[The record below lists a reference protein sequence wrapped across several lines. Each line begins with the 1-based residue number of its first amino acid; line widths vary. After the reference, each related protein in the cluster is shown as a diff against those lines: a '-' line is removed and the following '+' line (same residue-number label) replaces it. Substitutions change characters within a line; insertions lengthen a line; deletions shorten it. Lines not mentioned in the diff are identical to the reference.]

1 MINTFVI
8 HTRFFMAFKVLF
20 AVAFLQLAVYTYT
33 CIIANKKEV
42 PHVSTMSE
50 MEYTKVL
57 MSVHDEL
64 GDEFKQLWMRDE
76 LESLR
81 NELITAVN
89 NAKKGDKYGSLFNEV
104 LIKINDYV
112 SRAMPSQDIIP
123 ALPGEYDQKK
133 YEQLLENLNRA
144 LSQLKTQEEAD
155 RSFFK
160 LLSEK
165 YTEYKSSVD
174 YIRRVV
180 VKRLY
185 KISPEFVCKK
195 NSEGHIVCNSE
206 GKPKILEDIMQKD
219 VNGKYAISTRLL
231 ILKQFIKQF
240 GWCEG
245 VIHDKDARGEGYRCE
260 KLRKEIS
267 EYRDRLEVAGELFDA
282 RGKEKNVISEF
293 AATVDESIFDRFD
306 YNARGRIKSYNFR
319 MLKVADSIA
328 KGFFASKN
336 PTREDLYVFS
346 IAFEM
351 TFSMVIPDKDTNPD
365 EYETD
370 IRKNLFFDYYSD
382 NLVNAVF
389 NAQDV
394 EKKEESAAREKYI
407 SGYGI
412 NYKNYLE
419 VIYLFFI
426 SQNNMTALE
435 KFVNARLMIS
445 ECNKSE
451 EALSEEEV
459 VNQIEAGTEQY
470 RLWFDEFAHK
480 GVNDFK
486 DMILRRYACKKDS
499 ITVCLDLSE
508 ALSGEKPNKRFTEV
522 LRIAAMEIALKEC
535 DDPGEVDQYADGIV
549 LDLTEFFNNANSVWC
564 EIQELNCKQNRS
576 DSEEKKLKE
585 LRSLI
590 MKTSLEN
597 INLDN
602 SYISYDGIAN
612 TCSLVIG
619 SREMNT
625 NIYSETKTAQY
636 IVGELLSPFY
646 HTEYVYIDD
655 NGRPTKRE
663 TARMKEKVV
672 VDYFDT
678 VSGFRFR
685 DEYGR
690 QLQQD
695 DFIARNGIGHF
706 RVYDG
711 KKELSKDDVEQL
723 ISERTGIAYKTGLMM
738 PIDEFE
744 KRFRYLMAPT
754 GTEFFRSDGTPLSR
768 NEINATKKNSSYSM
782 IGKKEYDNIFIFD
795 GNSEPISIDRLK
807 STKRLITKKFRIVF
821 DSEEKNGK
829 CLEKRDVCIDEIA
842 SMFVYD
848 NYVNPVIG
856 YDAGLLRACWNFD
869 DILKAEK
876 TFRNYYKE
884 KNKRLAFGIKNNG
897 SLIVTRA
904 NLMIAA
910 CNYILNEKII
920 SNKKDLEKPF
930 NDFSQFYTYAQEK
943 HRFKLGEKSYRGLND
958 LLIDGGFMEVN
969 HKNLFDIILLY
980 FTYRNLWKTYRF
992 SMM

>member
-1 MINTFVI
+1 
-8 HTRFFMAFKVLF
+8 
-20 AVAFLQLAVYTYT
+20 
-33 CIIANKKEV
+33 
-42 PHVSTMSE
+42 
-50 MEYTKVL
+50 
-57 MSVHDEL
+57 
-64 GDEFKQLWMRDE
+64 
-76 LESLR
+76 
-81 NELITAVN
+81 
-89 NAKKGDKYGSLFNEV
+89 
-104 LIKINDYV
+104 
-112 SRAMPSQDIIP
+112 
-123 ALPGEYDQKK
+123 
-133 YEQLLENLNRA
+133 
-144 LSQLKTQEEAD
+144 
-155 RSFFK
+155 
-160 LLSEK
+160 
-165 YTEYKSSVD
+165 
-174 YIRRVV
+174 
-180 VKRLY
+180 
-185 KISPEFVCKK
+185 
-195 NSEGHIVCNSE
+195 
-206 GKPKILEDIMQKD
+206 
-219 VNGKYAISTRLL
+219 
-231 ILKQFIKQF
+231 
-240 GWCEG
+240 
-245 VIHDKDARGEGYRCE
+245 
-260 KLRKEIS
+260 
-267 EYRDRLEVAGELFDA
+267 
-282 RGKEKNVISEF
+282 
-293 AATVDESIFDRFD
+293 
-306 YNARGRIKSYNFR
+306 
-319 MLKVADSIA
+319 
-328 KGFFASKN
+328 
-336 PTREDLYVFS
+336 
-346 IAFEM
+346 
-351 TFSMVIPDKDTNPD
+351 
-365 EYETD
+365 
-370 IRKNLFFDYYSD
+370 
-382 NLVNAVF
+382 
-389 NAQDV
+389 
-394 EKKEESAAREKYI
+394 
-407 SGYGI
+407 
-412 NYKNYLE
+412 
-419 VIYLFFI
+419 
-426 SQNNMTALE
+426 
-435 KFVNARLMIS
+435 
-445 ECNKSE
+445 
-451 EALSEEEV
+451 
-459 VNQIEAGTEQY
+459 
-470 RLWFDEFAHK
+470 
-480 GVNDFK
+480 
-486 DMILRRYACKKDS
+486 
-499 ITVCLDLSE
+499 
-508 ALSGEKPNKRFTEV
+508 
-522 LRIAAMEIALKEC
+522 
-535 DDPGEVDQYADGIV
+535 
-549 LDLTEFFNNANSVWC
+549 
-564 EIQELNCKQNRS
+564 
-576 DSEEKKLKE
+576 
-585 LRSLI
+585 

-807 STKRLITKKFRIVF
+807 STKRLIKKKFRIVF

-920 SNKKDLEKPF
+920 SNKKGLEKPF